1 MGKLILSAST
11 LSHPHTTSGYMRIFR
26 IFFQYLR
33 KTPHNWPEIREEC
46 DLQAGNSCYPIRK
59 RQTKVTP
66 MSKQMH
72 VYQSIARATREH
84 GVDTMFGLMGDANL
98 FMVDSF
104 VRDCGGR
111 FVPAA
116 HEGSSVLM
124 ALSYAHVSGKVGV
137 ATVTHGPALTN
148 CATALT
154 EAARGHS
161 PLVILAG
168 DTPVENPRHLQSID
182 QRELVKATGA
192 GFEQLRSPATLG
204 MDVARAFYR
213 AQVECRPIVLNM
225 PADFMWQ
232 EVTHESHILDVFT
245 APGGVAQGDIL
256 DNAIGMIA
264 SARRPLILA
273 GAGAI
278 AARDRLIKLADRLE
292 APLAT
297 TLKAKGLFN
306 DHPYNIDMFGT
317 LSTPAAYDL
326 IAQSDCIVCF
336 GTALHDFTTDRGKL
350 MKNKRIVQVDV
361 NPTAIGGSL
370 HPDAALVAD
379 AGLTAETILYWLNEA
394 EVPPS
399 GFTRDLDVA
408 SLTSHPVSTGKIK
421 EGFVN
426 YVHALERLEEALP
439 ADRLLVTDGGRF
451 MTEVWCRISAPN
463 PQSFVCT
470 VNFGAIGLGL
480 QEAIGAG
487 LAAPDRPVVLFC
499 GDGGFMMGGINE
511 FNTAVRLGLDLIVIV
526 ANDSAYGAEH
536 IQFIDRKMDPS
547 LTEFHWPSFAEIAK
561 SLGGEGFE
569 VQSKEDLE
577 AALVAL
583 EGRKGPFLI
592 ELRLDPHDVPRMR
605 I

>member
-1 MGKLILSAST
+1 M
-11 LSHPHTTSGYMRIFR
+11 
-26 IFFQYLR
+26 
-33 KTPHNWPEIREEC
+33 
-46 DLQAGNSCYPIRK
+46 NSK
-59 RQTKVTP
+59 
-66 MSKQMH
+66 MH
-72 VYQSIARATREH
+72 VYQTIARAVSDH

-124 ALSYAHVSGKVGV
+124 ALAYTHVAGKVGV
-137 ATVTHGPALTN
+137 ASVTHGPALTN
-148 CATALT
+148 CITALT
-154 EAARGHS
+154 EGARGHI
-161 PLVILAG
+161 PMVLLAG
-168 DTPVENPRHLQSID
+168 DTPVANPRHLQGID

-192 GFEQLRSPATLG
+192 GFEQLRAPETTG

-213 AQVECRPIVLNM
+213 AQVERRPIVLNM
-225 PADFMWQ
+225 PADFMWL
-232 EVTHESHILDVFT
+232 EANHLTHVLDVFT

-256 DNAIGMIA
+256 DEAIGMIA
-264 SARRPLILA
+264 SARRPMILA
-273 GAGAI
+273 GAGAV
-278 AARDRLIKLADRLE
+278 AARDQLIKLADRLE

-306 DHPYNIDMFGT
+306 DHPYNIDIFGT

-336 GTALHDFTTDRGKL
+336 GTGLHDFTTDRGKL
-350 MKNKRIVQVDV
+350 MKDKRIIQIDIE
-361 NPTAIGGSL
+361 PTAIGGGL

-379 AGLTAETILYWLNEA
+379 AGLTADTILYWLDEA
-394 EVPPS
+394 EIPPS
-399 GFTRDLDVA
+399 GFTRELDIDLLTAHSPAPDKVA
-408 SLTSHPVSTGKIK
+408 D
-421 EGFVN
+421 GFVN
-426 YVHALERLEEALP
+426 YVQALQQLEEALP
-439 ADRLLVTDGGRF
+439 QNRILVTDGGRF
-451 MTEVWCRISAPN
+451 MTEVWCRISAPD
-463 PQSFVCT
+463 PQSFVVT
-470 VNFGAIGLGL
+470 ANFGSIGLGL

-487 LAAPDRPVVLFC
+487 LAAPDRPVVVFC

-536 IQFIDRKMDPS
+536 IQFLDRKMDPS
-547 LTEFHWPSFAEIAK
+547 LTEFHWPSFAEIAT
-561 SLGGEGFE
+561 SLGGQGIE
-569 VQSKEDLE
+569 VHSNAELDT
-577 AALVAL
+577 ALAAL
-583 EGRKGPFLI
+583 EGRTRPVLI